1 MRTLVAGGIVA
12 GVIAAMLV
20 AVSTGGENGWKFAL
34 AAVGLVLWILGG
46 LSKNPD
52 QNVPRNGQNGRK

>member
-12 GVIAAMLV
+12 GAIAAMLA
-20 AVSTGGENGWKFAL
+20 AVTTGGANGWKFAL

-46 LSKNPD
+46 ISKNQDP
-52 QNVPRNGQNGRK
+52 NVPRNGQNGRK